1 MNIIFTFIY
10 AVNARIIFQIFR
22 RKKGKL
28 MKLNVSI
35 NGYGTIGKRVV
46 EAVAKHPFLNL
57 IGIGK
62 YTPDHEA
69 LLAIEKGFPVFTPKN
84 SITKFLEK
92 GIKIEGSIEEMIK
105 LSDVIIDCSPA
116 GKGIE
121 NKKIYALNNKK
132 AIFQGGEPKEIAEL
146 SFNSR
151 CNFDAA
157 REKKYIRVVSCNTTA
172 LCRIIKPLMEN
183 YQIKNVEAV
192 LLRRAADPCDD
203 KTGPINA
210 VKWSSSPSHHAED
223 VKTVIENIQIS
234 TSAFV
239 IPHTLTHL
247 TYLTFNF
254 NNDSPTKEEIYE
266 IFKKERR
273 VAVIENAQST
283 AQLIE
288 ASRDL
293 ELKRYDTYMVY
304 LLMNTFHKNE
314 NKISFTIVTPQE
326 SIVIPENI
334 DALIAQSNLMNK
346 DEAQKLTEKILGIDL
361 IKNSME
367 KIFSNPLT
375 IESSI
380 HA

>member
-1 MNIIFTFIY
+1 
-10 AVNARIIFQIFR
+10 
-22 RKKGKL
+22 
-28 MKLNVSI
+28 MKVNVSI
-35 NGYGTIGKRVV
+35 NGYGTIGKRVA
-46 EAVAKHPFLNL
+46 EAVAKHPLLNL
-57 IGIGK
+57 IGVGK

-69 LLAIEKGFPVFTPKN
+69 FLAIEKGFSIFAPKD
-84 SITKFLEK
+84 SLTKFSSK
-92 GIKIEGSIEEMIK
+92 GLKVKGSIEDMVK
-105 LSDVIIDCSPA
+105 LSDAIIDCSPG

-121 NKKIYALNNKK
+121 NKKLYISYNKK

-151 CNFDAA
+151 CNFNAA
-157 REKKYIRVVSCNTTA
+157 QGKKYIRVVSCNTTA
-172 LCRIIKPLMEN
+172 LCRIIKPLMEY
-183 YQIKNVEAV
+183 YQVRNVEAV

-210 VKWSSSPSHHAED
+210 VKWSPAPSHHAED
-223 VKTVIENIQIS
+223 VKTVIENLKIS

-239 IPHTLTHL
+239 IPHTLAHL

-254 NNDSPTKEEIYE
+254 NSEAPNQEEVYE
-266 IFKKERR
+266 IFKRERR

-283 AQLIE
+283 SQLIE

-304 LLMNTFHKNE
+304 ILMNTFHKNE

-334 DALIAQSNLMNK
+334 DALIAQSSLMDE
-346 DEAQKLTEKILGIDL
+346 DEAQKLTERILGIDS
-361 IKNSME
+361 IKKSIE
-367 KIFSNPLT
+367 KIFSTPPT
-375 IESSI
+375 IASSI
-380 HA
+380 RI